1 MWGLAWAVPIVKW
14 EELVPKHPWGVE
26 TFNDMKSSVSGGKD
40 GSTASL
46 RRKFVDM

>member
-1 MWGLAWAVPIVKW
+1 VNR

-26 TFNDMKSSVSGGKD
+26 TSNVIKLSVSWGKE
-40 GSTASL
+40 GSTANL